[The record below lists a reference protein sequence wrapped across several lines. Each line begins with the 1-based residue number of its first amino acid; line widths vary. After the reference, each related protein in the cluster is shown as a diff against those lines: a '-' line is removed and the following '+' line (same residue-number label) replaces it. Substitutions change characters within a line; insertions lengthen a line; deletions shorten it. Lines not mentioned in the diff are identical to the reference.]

1 MIPPSD
7 DRDDRMDEVLIEGA
21 RDYNQPGRVPREEM
35 WARIAQAR
43 AQSDENGPAGG
54 AAAPPAS
61 GGRRWMLGRGRAWL
75 ATAVAAGLLLAAGI
89 SIGRRMERGSLQ
101 TIAPTAASPT
111 GRTANATPVER
122 GRSAGSADSG
132 GLAAA
137 VPSSRPLGA
146 DSVVPR
152 LREQTRV
159 TQRELSELASSE
171 TAGRAGDSAAS
182 GSASGGGSRSAD
194 NDLAYR
200 LVVLQHLAGSEAMI
214 TAFRASAHHG
224 AVDAQIGSWSRDL
237 LSTTRMLEGSSAT
250 QDPTM
255 RRLLEDLD
263 LVITQI
269 VQYTT
274 HGTHDPDELDLIE
287 QSIAKRGVITKLRST
302 LPPRAPAAGA

>member
-1 MIPPSD
+1 MIPPGD
-7 DRDDRMDEVLIEGA
+7 ERDDRMDELLIQGA
-21 RDYNQPGRVPREEM
+21 RDYNQPGRVPRDEM

-43 AQSDENGPAGG
+43 AQSGSSASAGG
-54 AAAPPAS
+54 AAVPSAPS
-61 GGRRWMLGRGRAWL
+61 QRHWMVGRGRAWL
-75 ATAVAAGLLLAAGI
+75 GTALAAGLLLAAGI
-89 SIGRRMERGSLQ
+89 SIGRRMEHGALQ
-101 TIAPTAASPT
+101 ITAPTAASPT
-111 GRTANATPVER
+111 TRTAKAPAAAPGR
-122 GRSAGSADSG
+122 GASAADSG
-132 GLAAA
+132 GQVAS
-137 VPSSRPLGA
+137 VPSTTLGA
-146 DSVVPR
+146 DSLVPHM
-152 LREQTRV
+152 REQTRV

-171 TAGRAGDSAAS
+171 TAGRAGDSAATGS
-182 GSASGGGSRSAD
+182 GSAAGSRTTD

-224 AVDAQIGSWSRDL
+224 AVDAQIASWSKDL
-237 LSTTRMLEGSSAT
+237 LSTTRMLEGSPAT

-302 LPPRAPAAGA
+302 LPPRPAAGA